1 MRSQVLQ
8 LARTYGL
15 RPNTVYTS
23 IYCLMTERSLDFR
36 KKGGMY
42 YFTPEQLQLIEEDLN
57 KRGHYR
63 LDTKE

>member
-1 MRSQVLQ
+1 
-8 LARTYGL
+8 
-15 RPNTVYTS
+15 
-23 IYCLMTERSLDFR
+23 MTERSLDFR